1 MWTHCSQS
9 EPGFALLRGSLQRFQ
24 NSPRPLPVP
33 PPSQG
38 TLAIDLGT
46 STTLVGWQSSAGSP
60 LQLLS
65 LPPLSAPSAAAP
77 LIPSLV
83 LPTALQPLVGQQV
96 VDAGRP
102 PGTLAGF
109 KTRLAGTADD
119 DGARWAAER
128 LLDAIWN
135 SLPAGVQPHRL
146 VLTAPVEGYQP
157 YRRWLA
163 AWAEALP
170 VDEVAL
176 VDESTA
182 AALGA
187 GLAPGS
193 VVLVLDMGAGTTDL
207 SLVRLEGGQGRAA
220 PMAELLRFGGRP
232 LLRPDRNPRCARV
245 LGKAGLGLGGQD
257 IDRWWAEALG
267 APQPPPPDWLQA
279 AEQLKCALS
288 SADSAAVTL
297 LGPSARLLRGRRGD
311 LEQVLERCG
320 LPEQLEGLMAS
331 VEAAARRAGLGDSG
345 IDAVLAVGGGSQ
357 LPWLRRWLEQR
368 LPGRLLPG
376 DRPLEAVVRGALA
389 MTPALQVKD
398 VLSRGVSLRIWDR
411 RQGRRRWHPLY
422 LAGQAWPTP
431 DPLELVLRAGE
442 AETALELQLGT
453 IVAGARGEV
462 VMIDDRPVLR
472 AGGEGGSPVTPWP
485 GPPLRLPLGTAGQDG
500 DDRLRLRFRI
510 DDRRQLWVEGEELP
524 EGQAIGVHRL
534 GILD

>member
-1 MWTHCSQS
+1 M
-9 EPGFALLRGSLQRFQ
+9 
-24 NSPRPLPVP
+24 P

-46 STTLVGWQSSAGSP
+46 STTLVGWQGSP
-60 LQLLS
+60 GAPLELLR
-65 LPPLSAPSAAAP
+65 LPPLSATGSDAAAAAAP

-83 LPTALQPLVGQQV
+83 LPTTLQPLVGQQV
-96 VDAGRP
+96 LDAGRP
-102 PGTLAGF
+102 PETLAGF
-109 KTRLAGTADD
+109 KTRLAGDSADAS
-119 DGARWAAER
+119 ARWAAER
-128 LLDAIWN
+128 LLDAIWRA
-135 SLPAGVQPHRL
+135 LPAALQPHRL
-146 VLTAPVEGYQP
+146 VLTAPVEGYGA
-157 YRRWLA
+157 YRHWLA

-170 VDEVAL
+170 VAEVAL

-232 LLRPDRNPRCARV
+232 LLRPDRSPRCARV

-288 SADSAAVTL
+288 SADEAAVTV
-297 LGPSARLLRGRRGD
+297 LGAAGRRLRGRRRD
-311 LEQVLERCG
+311 LEQLLEQRG
-320 LPEQLEGLMAS
+320 LPERLEALMAS
-331 VEAAARRAGLGDSG
+331 VEAAARRAGLGDGG

-357 LPWLRRWLEQR
+357 LPWLRRWLDQR

-376 DRPLEAVVRGALA
+376 DRPIEAVVRGALA

-453 IVAGARGEV
+453 IAAGPRGEV
-462 VMIDDRPVLR
+462 VLIDERPVLR
-472 AGGEGGSPVTPWP
+472 AADDGGGPVTPWP
-485 GPPLRLPLGTAGQDG
+485 GAPLQLPLAAPGRDG

-524 EGQAIGVHRL
+524 DGRSIGVHRL

>member
-1 MWTHCSQS
+1 MTT
-9 EPGFALLRGSLQRFQ
+9 
-24 NSPRPLPVP
+24 
-33 PPSQG
+33 PSQG

-46 STTLVGWQSSAGSP
+46 STTLVGWQASP
-60 LQLLS
+60 GASLQLLT
-65 LPPLSAPSAAAP
+65 LPPLTAPSVDAAP

-83 LPTALQPLVGQQV
+83 LPTPLKPLVGQQV

-109 KTRLAGTADD
+109 KTRLAGDAADPQ
-119 DGARWAAER
+119 ARWAAER
-128 LLDAIWN
+128 LLDAIWRA
-135 SLPAGVQPHRL
+135 LPTDIRPHRL
-146 VLTAPVEGYQP
+146 VLTAPVEGYVA
-157 YRRWLA
+157 YRQWLA
-163 AWAEALP
+163 AWAASLP
-170 VDEVAL
+170 VAEVAL

-220 PMAELLRFGGRP
+220 PMAELLRFAGRP
-232 LLRPDRNPRCARV
+232 LPRADPSPRCAQV

-288 SADSAAVTL
+288 HADEASVSL
-297 LGPSARLLRGRRGD
+297 LGPSARLLRGRRRD
-311 LEQVLERCG
+311 LEQELERRG
-320 LPEQLEGLMAS
+320 LALQLEELMAA
-331 VEAAARRAGLGDSG
+331 VEAAARRAGLGGGG

-357 LPWLRRWLEQR
+357 LPWLRRWLDQR

-389 MTPALQVKD
+389 MTPALQVRD

-431 DPLELVLRAGE
+431 DPLELVLRAD
-442 AETALELQLGT
+442 AAATSLELQLGT
-453 IVAGARGEV
+453 VVAEARGEL
-462 VMIDDRPVLR
+462 MLIDDRPVLR
-472 AGGEGGSPVTPWP
+472 ATGDGGTTVIPWP
-485 GPPLRLPLGTAGQDG
+485 APPLCLDLQQPGQDG

-510 DDRRQLWVEGEELP
+510 DDDRQLWVEGEELP
-524 EGQAIGVHRL
+524 GGPAIPAQRL

>member
-1 MWTHCSQS
+1 MP
-9 EPGFALLRGSLQRFQ
+9 EPSR
-24 NSPRPLPVP
+24 
-33 PPSQG
+33 G

-46 STTLVGWQSSAGSP
+46 STTLVGWQASGGAP
-60 LQLLS
+60 LQLLR
-65 LPPLSAPSAAAP
+65 LPPLTAPAGAADTPP

-96 VDAGRP
+96 LDAGRP
-102 PGTLAGF
+102 PATLAGF
-109 KTRLAGTADD
+109 KTRLAGDAG
-119 DGARWAAER
+119 DGEARWAAEQ
-128 LLDAIWN
+128 LLTAIWRC
-135 SLPAGVQPHRL
+135 LPAAIRPQRL
-146 VLTAPVEGYQP
+146 VLTAPVEGYRA
-157 YRRWLA
+157 YRGWLA
-163 AWAEALP
+163 AWAQTLP
-170 VDEVAL
+170 IDEVAL

-220 PMAELLRFGGRP
+220 PMAELLRFAGRSLP
-232 LLRPDRNPRCARV
+232 RTDRSPRCAQV

-288 SADSAAVTL
+288 LVDDADLTL
-297 LGPSARLLRGRRGD
+297 LGPPARLLRGRRRD
-311 LEQVLERCG
+311 LERLLERCG
-320 LPEQLEGLMAS
+320 LPGQLEGLMAA
-331 VEAAARRAGLGDSG
+331 VEAAARRAGLGDG
-345 IDAVLAVGGGSQ
+345 AIDAVLAVGGGSQ
-357 LPWLRRWLEQR
+357 LPWLRHWLDQR

-398 VLSRGVSLRIWDR
+398 VLSHGVSLRIWDR

-431 DPLELVLRAGE
+431 IPSNWCCGRPRPKPPSSCSSARSRPGP
-442 AETALELQLGT
+442 
-453 IVAGARGEV
+453 GAR
-462 VMIDDRPVLR
+462 
-472 AGGEGGSPVTPWP
+472 WC
-485 GPPLRLPLGTAGQDG
+485 
-500 DDRLRLRFRI
+500 
-510 DDRRQLWVEGEELP
+510 
-524 EGQAIGVHRL
+524 
-534 GILD
+534 

>member
-1 MWTHCSQS
+1 
-9 EPGFALLRGSLQRFQ
+9 
-24 NSPRPLPVP
+24 VP
-33 PPSQG
+33 TPFQG

-46 STTLVGWQSSAGSP
+46 STTLVGWQASP
-60 LQLLS
+60 GDSLQLLA
-65 LPPLSAPSAAAP
+65 LPPLTAPATGSDAAP

-83 LPTALQPLVGQQV
+83 LPTPLQPLVGQQV

-102 PGTLAGF
+102 AGTLAGF
-109 KTRLAGTADD
+109 KTRLAGDAADPQ
-119 DGARWAAER
+119 ARWAAGQ
-128 LLDAIWN
+128 LLEAIWRA
-135 SLPAGVQPHRL
+135 LPPPIRPHRL
-146 VLTAPVEGYQP
+146 VLTAPVEGYLA

-163 AWAEALP
+163 DWAATLP

-220 PMAELLRFGGRP
+220 PMAELLRFAGRP
-232 LLRPDRNPRCARV
+232 LRHNDRSPRCAQV
-245 LGKAGLGLGGQD
+245 LGKAGLDLGGQD

-288 SADSAAVTL
+288 EGDDASVSL
-297 LGPSARLLRGRRGD
+297 LGPAARLLRGRRRD
-311 LEQVLERCG
+311 LEHELERRG
-320 LPEQLEGLMAS
+320 LPQRLEDLMAS
-331 VEAAARRAGLGDSG
+331 VEAAARRAGLGGGG
-345 IDAVLAVGGGSQ
+345 IDAVLAVGGGSR
-357 LPWLRRWLEQR
+357 LPWLRRWLDER

-389 MTPALQVKD
+389 MTPALQVRD
-398 VLSRGVSLRIWDR
+398 VLSRGISLRIWDR
-411 RQGRRRWHPLY
+411 RQERRRWHPLY

-431 DPLELVLRAGE
+431 DPLELVLRADE
-442 AETALELQLGT
+442 AETSLELQLGT
-453 IVAGARGEV
+453 VMAAARGELV
-462 VMIDDRPVLR
+462 LIDDRPVLR
-472 AGGEGGSPVTPWP
+472 ASGDGGATVIPWP
-485 GPPLRLPLGTAGQDG
+485 SPPLRLTLRQPGRDG

-510 DDRRQLWVEGEELP
+510 DDQRQLWVEGEELP
-524 EGQAIGVHRL
+524 EGPAIPAQRL